1 MLLVQGLHFEKQGPK
16 SYPEMSVPLQQGFS
30 VHLPRVQH
38 SCGSPEDS
46 VWWIQ
51 LGQGFVSKGRSLC
64 QMADCVLKVWNS
76 DIINAIILKIL
87 EKLTHL
93 ALATSNQRCQVI
105 DSNLTPNLITGELKI
120 ISTLYLWSTLFFHK
134 APSTVPPP
142 SPGEGRVE
150 GKL

>member
-1 MLLVQGLHFEKQGPK
+1 MRSKALNHIQRCPCPFNKDFLCTPHVSSTRVAVQRTQYGGP
-16 SYPEMSVPLQQGFS
+16 SL
-30 VHLPRVQH
+30 
-38 SCGSPEDS
+38 
-46 VWWIQ
+46 

-64 QMADCVLKVWNS
+64 QVADRVLTVGNS
-76 DIINAIILKIL
+76 GIINAIILKIL

-105 DSNLTPNLITGELKI
+105 DSNLTPNLIRGEQKI

-150 GKL
+150 GEL